1 MISLSSSAGSVGRA
15 DIGRLVRRATVYFV
29 LAVAAL
35 LVLLPLA
42 LIVSNAFKTEN
53 EIFAYPVSWIPRS
66 PTLDNFLALRAD
78 FPRYIFNSFRVTI
91 IIVAVQLVTAT
102 TGAYAFAK
110 LQWRLREVLFIVY
123 IASMM
128 VPVQTFIIPQFI
140 IVRNLGLYDSH
151 AALVFVSAFTAIGT
165 FMTKQ
170 FFMSIPDSLLESARI
185 DGAGSVRIFLEIV
198 LPLSKPVIAVVGV
211 LSFRWFWNEFFN
223 ALIYITSE
231 ELKTLP
237 LGLSDFVSEY
247 AVFYGPQMAASLVSI
262 IPVLIVFFAGQRY
275 FVEGVATTGIKG

>member
-1 MISLSSSAGSVGRA
+1 MISLSRSTGVVGGLDLRG
-15 DIGRLVRRATVYFV
+15 IVRRTAVY
-29 LAVAAL
+29 LALSVAAL
-35 LVLLPLA
+35 VVLVPLA
-42 LIVSNAFKTEN
+42 LIVSNAFKTEH
-53 EIFAYPVSWIPRS
+53 EIFAYPISWIPRD
-66 PTLDNFLALRAD
+66 PTMDNFAALRAD
-78 FPRYIFNSFRVTI
+78 FPRYIYNSFRVTLT
-91 IIVAVQLVTAT
+91 IVAVQLVTAT

-110 LQWRLREVLFIVY
+110 LQWRMREVLFIVY

-151 AALVFVSAFTAIGT
+151 AALVLVSAFTAIGT

-185 DGAGSVRIFLEIV
+185 DGAGSGRIFLEIV
-198 LPLSKPVIAVVGV
+198 LPLSKPVIAVVAV

-231 ELKTLP
+231 ELKTVP